1 MDSKKI
7 ILPSDTRRIEAVVVE
22 LSEAELSV
30 VAGGKAS
37 AVLMQKCATG
47 KHLPEVAIHF

>member
-7 ILPSDTRRIEAVVVE
+7 ILRSDTPRTEAVVVE

-30 VAGGKAS
+30 VSGGKAS
-37 AVLMQKCATG
+37 AVLMRKCATG
-47 KHLPEVAIHF
+47 KHIPEVAIHF